1 MEWRATHTARCSRP
15 PRSLKWGIGSFA
27 IGAKPGRSGGC
38 REGFHDDG
46 NHQRGLEPSD
56 PALLERD
63 TMTFSI
69 RTHDSWGVVPVGDF
83 QSIEEA
89 RQVFADLCQDP
100 WYKADGTV
108 KGVELVQASPA
119 GEALRLDWFA
129 FR

>member
-1 MEWRATHTARCSRP
+1 MM
-15 PRSLKWGIGSFA
+15 GITN
-27 IGAKPGRSGGC
+27 GAYSPSG
-38 REGFHDDG
+38 
-46 NHQRGLEPSD
+46 

-100 WYKADGTV
+100 WYKADGSV
-108 KGVELVQASPA
+108 KGVELVVDSES
-119 GEALRLDWFA
+119 GEGQRLDWFP